1 MYYIKHRDYNYQ
13 YYLKGFINMRKLLR
27 TSAAFFLSA
36 SFAFSGIISAS
47 AYEVPEFDI
56 RTEAP
61 SDDESAPE
69 YIYYF
74 SKENPYNT
82 FGGCEMPNCTAYA
95 WGRAYEAF
103 GVKPELSWNNAGK
116 WYRENTSYSYGSEPR
131 PGAVICYDYGDENSG
146 HVAFVEKVS
155 DDGSRV
161 TLSESQY
168 RGEMFATY
176 EQASDYANKVRG
188 LRLLGYIYT
197 GDTEKKFYGDAF
209 KLVSYENEQYLTV
222 SESSIFT
229 DQKLSDTVSQNYRF
243 EPLENGNYR
252 IWSYGTDLALTRNE
266 NGDVSPEN
274 NETADSEW
282 KLLTEINNQYT
293 ICSPEDTNRVLTVS
307 EEGAYISEYTASKNQ
322 FWIPERVTGRNSL
335 ESEERNIV
343 FSLDCTET
351 RKEYYTDEYLDL
363 SGIRFFLNGNMIEN
377 IDTSKL
383 SAFYDFTAP
392 GTVTVTVSYGYS
404 SISYD
409 VTVTEPEEGE
419 EVIRNNE
426 LHTSIV
432 DFIIYSE
439 NSESTE
445 LDITSDGRI
454 AAANVLLNI
463 N

>member
-1 MYYIKHRDYNYQ
+1 M
-13 YYLKGFINMRKLLR
+13 
-27 TSAAFFLSA
+27 
-36 SFAFSGIISAS
+36 
-47 AYEVPEFDI
+47 
-56 RTEAP
+56 
-61 SDDESAPE
+61 
-69 YIYYF
+69 
-74 SKENPYNT
+74 
-82 FGGCEMPNCTAYA
+82 
-95 WGRAYEAF
+95 
-103 GVKPELSWNNAGK
+103 
-116 WYRENTSYSYGSEPR
+116 
-131 PGAVICYDYGDENSG
+131 
-146 HVAFVEKVS
+146 
-155 DDGSRV
+155 
-161 TLSESQY
+161 
-168 RGEMFATY
+168 
-176 EQASDYANKVRG
+176 
-188 LRLLGYIYT
+188 
-197 GDTEKKFYGDAF
+197 
-209 KLVSYENEQYLTV
+209 
-222 SESSIFT
+222 
-229 DQKLSDTVSQNYRF
+229 
-243 EPLENGNYR
+243 
-252 IWSYGTDLALTRNE
+252 
-266 NGDVSPEN
+266 SPEN

-377 IDTSKL
+377 VDISKL

-445 LDITSDGRI
+445 LDINSDGRI
-454 AAANVLLNI
+454 DAADVLLNI